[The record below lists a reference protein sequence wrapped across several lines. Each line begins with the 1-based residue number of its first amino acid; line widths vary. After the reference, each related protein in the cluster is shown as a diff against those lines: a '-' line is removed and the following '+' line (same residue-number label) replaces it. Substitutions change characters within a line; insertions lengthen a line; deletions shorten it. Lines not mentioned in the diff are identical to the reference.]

1 MRRQLADAP
10 CEPLPMPEEKPM
22 PRMWYYVQ
30 VGLFRYPE
38 NAVYLMEQ
46 LKGQGYSAVWKRIGG
61 LIAIW
66 VGLVDTLDEAVALQG
81 KLQNDGYETLIVTD
95 DYIGK

>member
-1 MRRQLADAP
+1 
-10 CEPLPMPEEKPM
+10 
-22 PRMWYYVQ
+22 
-30 VGLFRYPE
+30 
-38 NAVYLMEQ
+38 MEQ

-66 VGLVDTLDEAVALQG
+66 VGPVDNLDEAVVLQR